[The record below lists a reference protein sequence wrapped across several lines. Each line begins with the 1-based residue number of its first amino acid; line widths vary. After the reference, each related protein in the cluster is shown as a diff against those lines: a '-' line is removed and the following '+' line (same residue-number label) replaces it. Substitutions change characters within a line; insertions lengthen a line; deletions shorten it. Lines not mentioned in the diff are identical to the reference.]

1 MKENEPRDET
11 GAGYADAD
19 SPPDVERETIW
30 GINRKD
36 RRLFQALTLTGGNA
50 GSIAVTVLQLKHRS
64 PDDTPDTIALN
75 IILGIGA
82 SFVASGFIS
91 WDLVQIKEVSMAV
104 ADWIRDRNARNRAK
118 LVAQGLERGLEQG
131 LERGLEQGLERG
143 LEQGLER
150 GLEQGRVEGRA
161 EGRVEGYYI
170 GYSDAQEGNPQRPPS
185 GNDDQSS

>member
-1 MKENEPRDET
+1 MKENESPDET
-11 GAGYADAD
+11 GAGCAVAD
-19 SPPDVERETIW
+19 PHPDDDRETIW

-50 GSIAVTVLQLKHRS
+50 GSIAVTVLQLKYRS

-82 SFVASGFIS
+82 SFVASGFIA
-91 WDLVQIKEVSMAV
+91 WDLVQIKEVGMAV
-104 ADWIRDRNARNRAK
+104 ADWIREHNARNR
-118 LVAQGLERGLEQG
+118 ERWRAE
-131 LERGLEQGLERG
+131 
-143 LEQGLER
+143 
-150 GLEQGRVEGRA
+150 GREEGRAEGREEGRDEGREEGRA

-185 GNDDQSS
+185 GNADKPS